1 MRISIRKQICTLF
14 ALLIPL
20 FIVNVS
26 FGSMLPDG
34 LVIEDVFQPGYGLSV
49 GKVHLVQGKVVI
61 MHKDQMRGY
70 WAKKDLPLFKGDI
83 IVTKEKGRIRIKLND
98 KSVITLSSHTK
109 LVITKSIYEPAQK
122 TRSTFI
128 NMALG
133 KARFLAKKL
142 ADFKRSQF
150 KVKTP
155 TAVMG
160 VRGSE
165 WVQEVTEESTRVITF
180 EDTILEIV
188 SLAAPEVEPTILED
202 FEQTMVF
209 VGELPTEVV
218 KVSSEEIEQIKK
230 DFTITPEEEKAEVKL
245 ETKKEK
251 AAQKEVKEKEGAEE
265 EGAEEEGAEEEG
277 AEEEAVEEAAP
288 ILVPVEEL
296 DEPEEI
302 KEIEELEAPSTTD
315 IVEEQEIAEQTEE
328 AAEQQEETSEQISED
343 EPASGGQIKVRW

>member
-1 MRISIRKQICTLF
+1 MRILIRKQICTLF

-49 GKVHLVQGKVVI
+49 GKVNLVQGKVVI
-61 MHKDQMRGY
+61 MHKDHMRGY
-70 WAKKDLPLFKGDI
+70 WAKKDLPLFKGDV
-83 IVTKEKGRIRIKLND
+83 IVTKEKGRIRIELND

-109 LVITKSIYEPAQK
+109 LVITKSVYEPAQK

-155 TAVMG
+155 TAVVG
-160 VRGSE
+160 IRGSE
-165 WVQEVTEESTRVITF
+165 WVQEVTEDSTRVITF
-180 EDTILEIV
+180 EDTILEVV
-188 SLAAPEVEPTILED
+188 SIAAPEVEPTILED
-202 FEQTMVF
+202 FEQTMVD

-218 KVSSEEIEQIKK
+218 KVSPEEIEQIKK
-230 DFTITPEEEKAEVKL
+230 DFTVTPKEEETEVKL

-251 AAQKEVKEKEGAEE
+251 AAQKEVKEKEGAEKE
-265 EGAEEEGAEEEG
+265 EAEQEGAEEK
-277 AEEEAVEEAAP
+277 AVEEATP

-302 KEIEELEAPSTTD
+302 EEIEEFEAPLTSD
-315 IVEEQEIAEQTEE
+315 IVEEQEIAEQIEE
-328 AAEQQEETSEQISED
+328 AAEQQEETFEQISED
-343 EPASGGQIKVRW
+343 ESASGGQIKVSW